1 MESETQTTD
10 IENDASLQEY
20 DEILNGRHEMTGIT
34 RLWVSW
40 MFPFTL
46 TSSVMF
52 LMGVSDWQFIILNS
66 PASPANYSWAT
77 WTIKYYSI
85 AFYR

>member
-66 PASPANYSWAT
+66 PASPENYSWGHVD
-77 WTIKYYSI
+77 Y
-85 AFYR
+85 